1 MDASDVRE
9 EWATR
14 TGEYSPRYYAYY
26 GPNEVSRALESHLDE
41 RVSRDASVLELGC
54 SSGRHLKH
62 LYDHGYEDLA
72 GIEIN
77 EEAIEVMGEEYPAVA
92 AEGEFYTGAIESV
105 VESMADRAFD
115 VVYSVQTLQHLHSDT
130 EWVFDSIRRI
140 TGQFLVI
147 VEIEGDEHRGDR
159 DVAVQNVDGM
169 PLTYRNWRD
178 VFEGAGFSQVYEEE
192 IDNNTLRVFERT
204 DR

>member
-1 MDASDVRE
+1 MDASEVRE

-26 GPNEVSRALESHLDE
+26 GPNDVSQALESHLDE
-41 RVSRDASVLELGC
+41 RVSRDASILELGC

-62 LYDHGYEDLA
+62 LYDNGYDDLA

-77 EEAIEVMGEEYPAVA
+77 EEAIEVMGEEYPAIA
-92 AEGEFYTGAIESV
+92 AAGQFHVGAIESV

-140 TGQFLVI
+140 TGEYLVI
-147 VEIEGDEHRGDR
+147 VEIEGVEHRGDS
-159 DVAVQNVDGM
+159 DVAVQDVNGM

-178 VFEGAGFSQVYEEE
+178 VFDGEEFSQVHEER